1 MDMCPQGFMNKN
13 ELIYVLNQAIQND
26 DIKQIDEM
34 VELIKDLINKKLG
47 FKNEI

>member
-34 VELIKDLINKKLG
+34 VELIKNLINKKLG
-47 FKNEI
+47 DKNE